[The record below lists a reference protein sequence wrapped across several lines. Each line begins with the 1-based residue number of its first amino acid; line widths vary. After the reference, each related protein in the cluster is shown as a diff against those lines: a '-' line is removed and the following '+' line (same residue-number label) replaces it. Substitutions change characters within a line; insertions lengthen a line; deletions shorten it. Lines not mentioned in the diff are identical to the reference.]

1 MYEAAGSRRINRQF
15 LAYQDHAEKN
25 ETINFSSDIK
35 TKEEGKRGRVSRWH
49 FWSNEF
55 ILHSWKFFRGCS
67 SARSRKERVVII
79 PATREYAFASPLP
92 DDCSQYLHSCSLR
105 WSKEPWRCANKRF
118 STSSRRANFYIVFP
132 FTGALFLLH
141 FRKNG
146 FESWIYVTDKSPE
159 NIPKDLSPPVSAN
172 GFSSLSLLSFFLPSF
187 FSYLPFHP
195 PLFSPA
201 TRFFQHQQVAR

>member
-1 MYEAAGSRRINRQF
+1 MHIGITRERTKRSIFQVTLKRKRKEKEEEFPVGISEATNLFSIVESSFVVALPQDLVKKGWLLSRRHGSTVRI
-15 LAYQDHAEKN
+15 
-25 ETINFSSDIK
+25 
-35 TKEEGKRGRVSRWH
+35 
-49 FWSNEF
+49 
-55 ILHSWKFFRGCS
+55 C
-67 SARSRKERVVII
+67 
-79 PATREYAFASPLP
+79 PLP